1 MIGKLIPAGTGMK
14 RYSDLEVDYGANDW
28 MMHPTEVPRIYDDA
42 PAEDAPAGAE
52 AGNAAEAETEEKP
65 TVYGETYIP
74 E

>member
-14 RYSDLEVDYGANDW
+14 RYSNLEVDYGANDW
-28 MMHPTEVPRIYDDA
+28 MMHPSDMPRIYDDA
-42 PAEDAPAGAE
+42 PAESAS
-52 AGNAAEAETEEKP
+52 AEAETEDSPETEAEEKP